1 MRLEVPWGS
10 EGRDIRIPNPPVKSP
25 VKPLKK
31 PRRTAIF
38 CDESTGLKSA
48 RFPTLSGIRAAANAL
63 APVGVVTPLIEA
75 EIRGESVHIKAEC
88 LQRTGSFK
96 LRGAWWRLSSIP
108 LEARAAGVVAFS
120 SGNHAQGVAWA
131 AQKLGMPA
139 VIVMPADAPAA
150 KVAGT
155 RASGAE
161 IVFYDRLTES
171 RESIAANLATER
183 GAVLVPSF
191 DDLWIVEG
199 QGTAG
204 LEIVEQYRAATGR
217 EVERIAVC
225 CGGGGLSSGISLG
238 APDAEIIVVEPE
250 GWDDMGESLRRGTI
264 VPVQPNPPATAC
276 DALQTLRVAPL
287 TFGILKDRR
296 ATGVSVSEAD
306 VAAAM
311 RFAFETLKIVAEPG
325 GAVALAAALAGKVPL
340 KGTVLLVSGGNVDPA
355 RFRELTA

>member
-1 MRLEVPWGS
+1 
-10 EGRDIRIPNPPVKSP
+10 
-25 VKPLKK
+25 
-31 PRRTAIF
+31 
-38 CDESTGLKSA
+38 
-48 RFPTLSGIRAAANAL
+48 
-63 APVGVVTPLIEA
+63 VTT
-75 EIRGESVHIKAEC
+75 EIRGETVHIKAEC

-96 LRGAWWRLSSIP
+96 LRGAWWRLSSII
-108 LEARAAGVVAFS
+108 EERRAAGVVAFS

-139 VIVMPADAPAA
+139 LIVMPADAPAA

-171 RESIAANLATER
+171 REEIAGRIADQR

-191 DDLWIVEG
+191 DDPWIVEG

-204 LEIVEQYRAATGR
+204 LEIVEQYREQTGR

-225 CGGGGLSSGISLG
+225 CGGGGLSSGIALAAPG
-238 APDAEIIVVEPE
+238 ADIVVVEPE
-250 GWDDMGESLRRGTI
+250 GWDDMGESLRRGAI
-264 VPVQPNPPATAC
+264 VPVQANPPGTAC

-287 TFGILKDRR
+287 TFGILKDRS
-296 ATGVSVSEAD
+296 ATGVSVSEAE
-306 VAAAM
+306 VADAM
-311 RFAFETLKIVAEPG
+311 RFAFERLKIVAEPG

-340 KGTVLLVSGGNVDPA
+340 AGTVLLISGGNVDPA
-355 RFRELTA
+355 KFRELTA

>member
-1 MRLEVPWGS
+1 L
-10 EGRDIRIPNPPVKSP
+10 DPPKN
-25 VKPLKK
+25 

-38 CDESTGLKSA
+38 CDESTKVEGA
-48 RFPTLSGIRAAANAL
+48 RIPTISGIRAAALAL
-63 APVGVVTPLIEA
+63 APVGVKTPLIETQI
-75 EIRGESVHIKAEC
+75 EGESVFIKPEC

-108 LEARAAGVVAFS
+108 EAERASGVVAFS

-131 AQKLGMPA
+131 AQRLGMPA

-161 IVFYDRLTES
+161 IVFYDRLSES
-171 RESIAANLATER
+171 REEIAAKLAQER

-191 DDLWIVEG
+191 DDPWIVEG

-238 APDAEIIVVEPE
+238 APDAQILVVEPE
-250 GWDDMGESLRRGTI
+250 GWDDMGESLRRGEI
-264 VPVQPNPPATAC
+264 VPVGANPPATAC

-287 TFGILKDRR
+287 TFDILKGRG
-296 ATGVSVSEAD
+296 ATGVSVSEAE
-306 VAAAM
+306 VATAM
-311 RFAFETLKIVAEPG
+311 RFAFERLKIVAEPG

-340 KGTVLLVSGGNVDPA
+340 AGTVLLVSGGNVDPA
-355 RFRELTA
+355 RFRETVA

>member
-10 EGRDIRIPNPPVKSP
+10 EGGDIDTADPPVKTP
-25 VKPLKK
+25 QNTPKK

-38 CDESTGLKSA
+38 CDESTKVGSDH
-48 RFPTLSGIRAAANAL
+48 FPALPGIRAAAAAL

-75 EIRGESVHIKAEC
+75 EIRGETVHIKAEC

-96 LRGAWWRLSSIP
+96 LRGAWWRLSSLP
-108 LEARAAGVVAFS
+108 EARRAAGVVAFS

-131 AQKLGMPA
+131 AQRLGMPA

-171 RESIAANLATER
+171 REAIAAGIAAER

-191 DDLWIVEG
+191 DDPWVVEG

-204 LEIVEQYRAATGR
+204 IEIVEQYHAATGR
-217 EVERIAVC
+217 AVERIAVC
-225 CGGGGLSSGISLG
+225 CGGGGLSSGIALG
-238 APDAEIIVVEPE
+238 APDAEIVVVEPE
-250 GWDDMGESLRRGTI
+250 GWDDMGQSLRRGAI
-264 VPVQPNPPATAC
+264 VPVGPNPPATAC

-287 TFGILKDRR
+287 TFGILRDRG
-296 ATGVSVSEAD
+296 ATGVAVSEAE
-306 VAAAM
+306 VAEAM
-311 RFAFETLKIVAEPG
+311 RFAFERLKIVAEPG
-325 GAVALAAALAGKVPL
+325 GAVALAAALAGKLPL
-340 KGTVLLVSGGNVDPA
+340 RGTVLLVSGGNVDPA
-355 RFRELTA
+355 RFRALVA

>member
-1 MRLEVPWGS
+1 
-10 EGRDIRIPNPPVKSP
+10 
-25 VKPLKK
+25 
-31 PRRTAIF
+31 
-38 CDESTGLKSA
+38 
-48 RFPTLSGIRAAANAL
+48 
-63 APVGVVTPLIEA
+63 VTA
-75 EIRGESVHIKAEC
+75 EIRGEVVHIKAEC

-96 LRGAWWRLSSIP
+96 LRGAWWRLSSII
-108 LEARAAGVVAFS
+108 EERREAGVVAFS

-139 VIVMPADAPAA
+139 LIVMPADAPAA

-171 RESIAANLATER
+171 REEIAGRIADQR

-191 DDLWIVEG
+191 DDPWIVEG

-204 LEIVEQYRAATGR
+204 LEIVEQYREATGR

-225 CGGGGLSSGISLG
+225 CGGGGLSSGIALG
-238 APDAEIIVVEPE
+238 APDTDIVVVEPE
-250 GWDDMGESLRRGTI
+250 GWDDMGESLRRGAI
-264 VPVQPNPPATAC
+264 VPVQPNPPVTAC

-287 TFGILKDRR
+287 TFGILKDRG
-296 ATGVSVSEAD
+296 AIGVSVSESE
-306 VAAAM
+306 VAEAM
-311 RFAFETLKIVAEPG
+311 RFAFERLKIVAEPG

-340 KGTVLLVSGGNVDPA
+340 AGTVLLISGGNVDPA
-355 RFRELTA
+355 TFRELTA

>member
-10 EGRDIRIPNPPVKSP
+10 EGGDIDTPDTP
-25 VKPLKK
+25 VKPFEK

-38 CDESTGLKSA
+38 SDESTRVRNGRLPA
-48 RFPTLSGIRAAANAL
+48 LSGIREAAL
-63 APVGVVTPLIEA
+63 AFAHVGVVTPLIEA
-75 EIRGESVHIKAEC
+75 EIQGETVHIKAEC

-108 LEARAAGVVAFS
+108 DGERAAGVVAFS

-131 AQKLGMPA
+131 AQRLGMPA

-161 IVFYDRLTES
+161 IIFYDRLTES
-171 RESIAANLATER
+171 REAIAARLARER

-191 DDLWIVEG
+191 DDPWIVEG

-225 CGGGGLSSGISLG
+225 CGGGGLSSGIALG
-238 APDAEIIVVEPE
+238 APEAEIVVVEPE
-250 GWDDMGESLRRGTI
+250 AWDDMGESLRKGAI
-264 VPVQPNPPATAC
+264 VPVGPNPPATAC
-276 DALQTLRVAPL
+276 DALQTLCVAPL
-287 TFGILKDRR
+287 TFGILQGRG
-296 ATGVSVSEAD
+296 ATGVAVSEAE
-306 VAAAM
+306 VATAM
-311 RFAFETLKIVAEPG
+311 RFAFERLKIVAEPG
-325 GAVALAAALAGKVPL
+325 GAVALAAALAGKL
-340 KGTVLLVSGGNVDPA
+340 SLAGTVLLVSGGNVDPA
-355 RFRELTA
+355 RYRELVA

>member
-1 MRLEVPWGS
+1 M
-10 EGRDIRIPNPPVKSP
+10 
-25 VKPLKK
+25 
-31 PRRTAIF
+31 T
-38 CDESTGLKSA
+38 T
-48 RFPTLSGIRAAANAL
+48 
-63 APVGVVTPLIEA
+63 
-75 EIRGESVHIKAEC
+75 EIRGETVHIKAEC

-108 LEARAAGVVAFS
+108 QERRAAGVVAFS

-139 VIVMPADAPAA
+139 LIVMPADAPAA

-171 RESIAANLATER
+171 REEIAGRIAEQR

-191 DDLWIVEG
+191 DDPWIVEG
-199 QGTAG
+199 HGTAG
-204 LEIVEQYRAATGR
+204 LEIVAQYRKQTGR

-225 CGGGGLSSGISLG
+225 CGGGGLSSGIALG
-238 APDAEIIVVEPE
+238 APDADIVVVEPE
-250 GWDDMGESLRRGTI
+250 GWDDMGESLRRGVI
-264 VPVQPNPPATAC
+264 VPVQPNPPVTAC

-287 TFGILKDRR
+287 TFGILKDRG
-296 ATGVSVSEAD
+296 ATGVSVSEAE
-306 VAAAM
+306 VADAM
-311 RFAFETLKIVAEPG
+311 RFAFERLKIVAEPG

-340 KGTVLLVSGGNVDPA
+340 AGTVLLISGGNVDPA
-355 RFRELTA
+355 KFRELTA